1 MIFNSLTFVVF
12 FAIVLAAHNARFF
25 SWHQKKINLMIFSYL
40 FYAAWNPPFVIL
52 LWVSTVVD
60 WWAAQWMVRSK
71 RHTTR
76 KAWML
81 ISVVVNLGMLGYFK
95 YGEFLLANFVTL
107 AASVGVDYRPPEWNI
122 ILPVGIS
129 FYTFA
134 TLSYTLDVYLRR
146 AKPAKHFLDYA
157 LFVTFFPHLVAGPI
171 MRPTELVPQ
180 FAEPRRATAHQL
192 HFGLALIILGL
203 FQKVVLADGFLGPV
217 VEKVYDA
224 REGVPMMLDA
234 WVATL
239 AFSGQIFCDFAGY
252 STTAIGV
259 ALSLGF
265 AMPDNF
271 RFPYAAVGFSDFW
284 RRWHISLSSWLRDY
298 LYIPLGGNKHG
309 PRRTYGALMGTMLLG
324 GLWHGAA
331 WTFVV
336 WGGLHGLYLAVER
349 WLKGKFGGWTPRA
362 RVDRRARPAH
372 LHTDQHHLGVLP
384 RQGFH
389 RRLKYADLD
398 GRPRRETHSD
408 DRFAADDLRDGHRRR
423 DRRHPLGDARQ
434 DAGDRGRAHPI
445 MGGRGPARDHEHRHR
460 RRTGE
465 GQCLHLLPILSP
477 PKRPRGASCSAKA
490 RSPPGCA

>member
-12 FAIVLAAHNARFF
+12 FALVLALHYSPFF
-25 SWHQKKINLMIFSYL
+25 SWQQKKINLLLASYL

-60 WWAAQWMVRSK
+60 WWAAQWMVRSQK
-71 RHTTR
+71 QSTR
-76 KAWML
+76 RAWMI

-95 YGEFLLANFVTL
+95 YGEFLLNNFIAF
-107 AASVGVDYRPPEWNI
+107 AASLGVEYRPPEWGI
-122 ILPVGIS
+122 VLPVGIS

-134 TLSYTLDVYLRR
+134 TLSYTLDVYLKR

-180 FAEPRRATAHQL
+180 YAEARRATAHQL
-192 HFGLALIILGL
+192 YFGFALIILGL
-203 FQKVVLADGFLGPV
+203 FQKVVLADGFLAPV

-259 ALSLGF
+259 ALCLGF

-284 RRWHISLSSWLRDY
+284 RRLHITLSSWLRDY
-298 LYIPLGGNKHG
+298 LYIPLGGNRHG
-309 PRRTYGALMGTMLLG
+309 PARTYTALMGTMLLG

-349 WLKGKFGGWTPRA
+349 WLRGRFGSYRPGPASIVALGLLTYFLVNITWVFFRADSFGKAWTVLNGMLGKNASAVPILPTMHLVMVTVIVTGLVFAHWRMRDQTLEAALA
-362 RVDRRARPAH
+362 RVPAV
-372 LHTDQHHLGVLP
+372 VLSGIWALMLFMIVIT
-384 RQGFH
+384 QG
-389 RRLKYADLD
+389 
-398 GRPRRETHSD
+398 
-408 DRFAADDLRDGHRRR
+408 
-423 DRRHPLGDARQ
+423 
-434 DAGDRGRAHPI
+434 AGNAFI
-445 MGGRGPARDHEHRHR
+445 YF
-460 RRTGE
+460 
-465 GQCLHLLPILSP
+465 Q
-477 PKRPRGASCSAKA
+477 
-490 RSPPGCA
+490 